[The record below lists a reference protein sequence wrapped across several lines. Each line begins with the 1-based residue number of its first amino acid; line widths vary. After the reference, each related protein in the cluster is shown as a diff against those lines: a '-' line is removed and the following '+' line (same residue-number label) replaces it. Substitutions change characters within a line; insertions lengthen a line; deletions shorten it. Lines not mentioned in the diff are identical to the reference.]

1 MAMLTGHGRAEC
13 CSRLALGLT
22 KAAGHPSAC
31 RLMAGPP
38 LPSLPHQPVL
48 LHLQDQTA
56 SAQIGQSP
64 LASEPGMPVGKN
76 MGQQPHVSRAPSH
89 CPHPW
94 APPDP
99 HLLLGSQLATKICHR
114 QMQLCREVPW
124 NGFHAP
130 LFSVSGSRD
139 RGGESSALWSC
150 SRRVGREQRWWAAGA
165 AKLAARLPTVSAG
178 QCDPHAALRPD
189 QACLHPLC
197 CDTTDPEVHWNC
209 KASACC
215 MALLCHI
222 WVTVLSFL
230 LHAV

>member
-1 MAMLTGHGRAEC
+1 MLLQAGSGAHQGSRAPLCLQAHGRPTSTIPA
-13 CSRLALGLT
+13 SPARAALPPG
-22 KAAGHPSAC
+22 SDSI
-31 RLMAGPP
+31 GP
-38 LPSLPHQPVL
+38 
-48 LHLQDQTA
+48 DW
-56 SAQIGQSP
+56 
-64 LASEPGMPVGKN
+64 SEPVSIRARHASGKKY
-76 MGQQPHVSRAPSH
+76 GPTESQPHVSRAPSH

-99 HLLLGSQLATKICHR
+99 HLLLGSRLATKICHR

-130 LFSVSGSRD
+130 VFSVSGSRD